1 MGRAQDSAVA
11 SESDTQIGELRRG
24 YYLTKKDVIVH
35 VGIKKKNDGC
45 TASRYMVWKN
55 CAATSG
61 VKNFYAATSGIKHF
75 LRLHERGKTPFAP
88 LRAG

>member
-35 VGIKKKNDGC
+35 VGIKKKKWWMHRV
-45 TASRYMVWKN
+45 TLH
-55 CAATSG
+55 G
-61 VKNFYAATSGIKHF
+61 VEK
-75 LRLHERGKTPFAP
+75 LCRHERCKKLLCRHERDKTLFAP
-88 LRAG
+88 PRAG